1 MMAVSL
7 VIDTVPSVMSWVP
20 VVIHSWV
27 ELLASG
33 WGAIRHL
40 PLFMCAPGFEV
51 NVIDSPGFNQVLV
64 DGACSMMR
72 LLIILV
78 PEVVIALA
86 RGVSVAFVVALV
98 R

>member
-1 MMAVSL
+1 MMAVL
-7 VIDTVPSVMSWVP
+7 FVIVTVPSFISCVP
-20 VVIHSWV
+20 VAIHSWV

-33 WGAIRHL
+33 WGAMRHL
-40 PLFMCAPGFEV
+40 PLFMCEPGFEV
-51 NVIDSPGFNQVLV
+51 NVIDSPGFSQVLV
-64 DGACSMMR
+64 DGACSRMR

-86 RGVSVAFVVALV
+86 RGVSIAFVVVFV

>member
-1 MMAVSL
+1 MLL

-40 PLFMCAPGFEV
+40 PLFICAPGFEV
-51 NVIDSPGFNQVLV
+51 NVIDSPGLSHVLTG
-64 DGACSMMR
+64 GACSEIR
-72 LLIILV
+72 LHATSGFFAWSLLC
-78 PEVVIALA
+78 EAEIALDLTTSLP
-86 RGVSVAFVVALV
+86 VL
-98 R
+98 